1 MDEFIK
7 RHSKNPST
15 FSNVKVAEGDQV
27 FNFGK
32 HKQKSYDWVFKNDV
46 QYVVWV
52 LKSSEEQQKYFKKA
66 YTYFKNR
73 VESEA
78 EEASLTREL

>member
-1 MDEFIK
+1 MEAFLK
-7 RHSKNPST
+7 NNSKPST
-15 FSNVKVAEGDQV
+15 FSNVKFVEGDQV

-78 EEASLTREL
+78 EEASLTIEL